1 MKYNIA
7 VFLTG
12 FIIVTQK
19 YLTAY
24 SMCMFNH
31 SLLDIIFVETSDLGN
46 NWLNKSVAL
55 IFSICARLETAG
67 KKKKPKKNQE
77 RK

>member
-1 MKYNIA
+1 MILKYNLD

-24 SMCMFNH
+24 SMCMFYP
-31 SLLDIIFVETSDLGN
+31 SLLKIIFLETSDLGN
-46 NWLNKSVAL
+46 KWLNKSVAL

-67 KKKKPKKNQE
+67 K
-77 RK
+77 